1 MNWSIERT
9 IVPEVKL
16 IKVEPTSNPPIQAL
30 KLVSNLVAITQAQ
43 PESEKASR
51 HQKIEMFLQAKSFA
65 ENTCRGYRRQ
75 LTAFID
81 WVGKDWERV
90 ELADLTRYQ
99 KLLEGRSLKK
109 TSKAATLIAI
119 KSMFSWLKK
128 SGQLAVNPS
137 EGITIPVIEV
147 GESKHLEPDEVVKLF
162 AAIEGRKTALRD
174 RAILLLWFNAGLRAE
189 EVTKLNV
196 GDYNNVEVMV
206 REAKHGSSG
215 AVPTDDETHEVM
227 VAYLVKRTAESGGTL
242 SEDSPLFVSCSHR
255 SFGQRLSYE
264 GVYKILK
271 EIASAA
277 GLENVHPHRGRHTF
291 SSNLLE
297 NEVDAYLA
305 MALMRQRSL
314 KAFNTYNNK
323 VRQKAAR
330 EAFWKAKGVKPRTAS
345 SVQKMVETWEQE
357 QKAEMQTVEGMT
369 YAMPS
374 ASQNPRQEITVLL
387 KLTVEGHSKAKV
399 RREIEA
405 QVLSRYQMVKI
416 SKKGEYDLTIP
427 FEQED
432 DISVVVAEILWEMDT
447 LAELE
452 DCTVEHQFT
461 GVRV

>member
-1 MNWSIERT
+1 
-9 IVPEVKL
+9 VKL
-16 IKVEPTSNPPIQAL
+16 IELSGGQDTPASKVVVIA
-30 KLVSNLVAITQAQ
+30 QAQ
-43 PESEKASR
+43 PEWVKASR

-174 RAILLLWFNAGLRAE
+174 QAILLLWFNAGLRAE

-215 AVPTDDETHEVM
+215 AVPTDDETHEAM
-227 VAYLVKRTAESGGTL
+227 VAYLVKRTAESGGML

-305 MALMRQRSL
+305 MPLMRQRSL

-323 VRQKAAR
+323 VGQKAAR
-330 EAFWKAKGVKPRTAS
+330 EAFWKAKG
-345 SVQKMVETWEQE
+345 VQKMVETWEQE
-357 QKAEMQTVEGMT
+357 QKAEMQTVQGVT

-374 ASQNPRQEITVLL
+374 ASENPSQGITVLL

-432 DISVVVAEILWEMDT
+432 DISVAIAEILWEMDT